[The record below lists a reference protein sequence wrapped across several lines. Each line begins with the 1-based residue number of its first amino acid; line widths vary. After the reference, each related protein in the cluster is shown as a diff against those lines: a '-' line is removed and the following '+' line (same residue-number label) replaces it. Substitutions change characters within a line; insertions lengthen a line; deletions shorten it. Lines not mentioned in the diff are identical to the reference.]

1 MSQEEHTE
9 EHTGEHT
16 EEELGVVAYL
26 RQHPEFF
33 LRHGELLADLEIP
46 HNSGDAISL
55 VTRQISVLRE
65 RNEELRNRLQRLLD
79 VARDNDH
86 IFART
91 RQLVLDMLACDDA
104 DSLLTELL
112 AGLKQHFD
120 LDLCEIILF
129 DLGDNVPAHCRH
141 VALQTVREH
150 LPALIEAPVVCGLLR
165 LDELEFLFG
174 ERAALVGSAAVVQ
187 LQHAHIHGL
196 LAIGHRQRDHYRSS
210 MDTLFVHHIGEILA
224 RQLTQHC
231 RRVPVRA

>member
-1 MSQEEHTE
+1 MSQE
-9 EHTGEHT
+9 GHT
-16 EEELGVVAYL
+16 EEELGIAAYL
-26 RQHPEFF
+26 RQHPDFF
-33 LRHGELLADLEIP
+33 VRHGELLADLEIP
-46 HNSGDAISL
+46 HDSGDAVSL

-104 DSLLTELL
+104 DELLTELL
-112 AGLKQHFD
+112 AGLQQHFD
-120 LDLCEIILF
+120 LDLCEVILF
-129 DLGDNVPAHCRH
+129 DLGTDVPVHCRAI
-141 VALQTVREH
+141 ALQTVRER
-150 LPALIEAPVVCGLLR
+150 LPALLEAPVVCGLLR

-187 LQHAHIHGL
+187 LQHAHVHGL

-224 RQLTQHC
+224 RQLAQRC
-231 RRVPVRA
+231 RRATVRA